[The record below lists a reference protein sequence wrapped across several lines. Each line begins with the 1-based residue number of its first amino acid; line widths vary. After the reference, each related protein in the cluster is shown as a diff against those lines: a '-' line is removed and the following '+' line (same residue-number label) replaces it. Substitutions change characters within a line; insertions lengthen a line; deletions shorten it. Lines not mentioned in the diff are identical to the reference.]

1 MLRSV
6 TVKSRRLQVAV
17 VDDEAHVRKALARLM
32 RGAGFE
38 VQTWTSGGAFLSSLI
53 EKKVDCVVLD
63 LHMPGLSGFDILVSL
78 QSNGPHL
85 PVVVITGQDTP
96 EAGAR
101 ALASGAFAYLCKPVD
116 ADELIKTITQASAPA
131 FR

>member
-1 MLRSV
+1 M

-38 VQTWTSGGAFLSSLI
+38 VQTWTSGGAFLSSLA
-53 EKKVDCVVLD
+53 EKAVDCVVLD

-78 QSNGPHL
+78 QSNGPQV

-116 ADELIKTITQASAPA
+116 GDELIRTITQAAAPA
-131 FR
+131 PH